1 MEVRAARRTALGALT
16 VAAAALV
23 LIVLLGASTSYTLHA
38 RFTDSGQLVT
48 GGQVEVAGRPVGQ
61 ITGLSLTPDGLAE
74 VTMSIDGGVALPLH
88 GGTRA
93 IIRAVG
99 QAGVD
104 NRFVQLIP
112 GAQSAPSLPSG
123 STLPTSQTNGIVD
136 LDAVLDAFGP
146 HTRASLQQLFAHTAQ
161 LYAGS
166 GARYFR
172 GMLRGLDPALAQLSG
187 LSGQLA
193 ADRVELTSLV
203 RTGALAAGAV
213 ASRSTQLE
221 DALAQAATTF
231 TELASE
237 RTRFADLLTRAP
249 AVLHQA
255 GGTLAGVATAVTAL
269 KPTLR
274 AVVTATPALQSLL
287 RALPP
292 SLTTL
297 TPVAAHLSAELG
309 GLRQTLA
316 GLGPLAGPA
325 VAGLRSTA
333 AGFRALEP
341 ILVGLREYGS
351 DLVLGIFNG
360 LGGLVSGPYAAVGHY
375 AKLNF
380 VQSAQTLFAG
390 SLSSLLSGGAL
401 APGELA
407 VRTHVAARC
416 PGGDAPP
423 APDGSNPWVPDP
435 HLCNPADD
443 TPLSVDFPR

>member
-1 MEVRAARRTALGALT
+1 MSSPRRPIAVTTLT
-16 VAAAALV
+16 VAALAVALV
-23 LIVLLGASTSYTLHA
+23 VLGAGGGYTLHA
-38 RFTDSGQLVT
+38 RFQDAGQLVA
-48 GGQVEVAGRPVGQ
+48 GGQVEVAGRPVGS
-61 ITGLSLTPDGLAE
+61 ISGLTVTPNGLAE

-88 GGTRA
+88 RGTRA

-112 GAQSAPSLPSG
+112 GAATAPELPSG

-136 LDAVLDAFGP
+136 LDAVLDAFDP

-193 ADRVELTSLV
+193 GDRVELASLV

-221 DALAQAATTF
+221 DALGQAATTF
-231 TELASE
+231 TEIASE
-237 RTRFADLLTRAP
+237 RTQLADLLTRAP
-249 AVLHQA
+249 AVLRQA

-269 KPTLR
+269 RPTLR
-274 AVVTATPALQSLL
+274 ATVAAAPSIRALLNV
-287 RALPP
+287 LPP
-292 SLTTL
+292 SLNTL
-297 TPVAAHLSAELG
+297 TPVAAQLSSELG
-309 GLRQTLA
+309 GLRETLA
-316 GLGPLAGPA
+316 ALAPLARPA
-325 VAGLRSTA
+325 IAGLRSTA
-333 AGFRALEP
+333 TGFTALQP

-360 LGGLVSGPYAAVGHY
+360 LGGLVSGPYAQVGHY

-380 VQSAQTLFAG
+380 VQSPQTLFAG
-390 SLSSLLSGGAL
+390 SLSSLLSSQAL
-401 APGELA
+401 VPGEFS

-423 APDGSNPWVPDP
+423 APDGSSPWVPDKS
-435 HLCNPADD
+435 LCTPADD